1 MSTINKWVE
10 IWEQL
15 DKLGRLLDSNHEGHF
30 LSPWEEEA
38 LENLYEE
45 YWVLVGVH

>member
-15 DKLGRLLDSNHEGHF
+15 DKLERLLDSNYEGHF
-30 LSPWEEEA
+30 LLPWEEEA
-38 LENLYEE
+38 LENLHEE
-45 YWVLVGVH
+45 YCVLVGVH